1 MGVRLVAGRYRL
13 VRELGR
19 GGMGVVWLAEDQLVG
34 RQVAV
39 KELRPPQGLADHDR
53 EVHARRALQE
63 ARSAARVHHPGA
75 VELYDVLPATE
86 TDDAVYLIM
95 ELVEGPT
102 LAEIIERGG
111 ALPAPQVAAF
121 GLQLLSVLD
130 AAHALGVVHRDIKPA
145 NIIVAGR
152 QAKLTDFGI
161 AHSVGDPRLTR
172 TGVMGTQAYLAPELF
187 ESGPITPAADLWSL
201 GATLCN
207 AAEGRGPFER
217 ATTGATL
224 RAILIDD
231 LPALTCAPPLAAAI
245 TGLLQRDPARR
256 ATTSQV
262 RACLQQAAAQAG
274 LESLQPGPAPQPPPP
289 GSTWPPAPRPTPAV
303 GPQPT
308 WQQARTTLSPSSPPP
323 PRQPVPGVRKPGDPR
338 SGRRLPVIAAVTA
351 AALVV
356 SAAVVVP
363 VLVLKSGPASP
374 HHRPGPRASSSYP
387 AAGSYPAVTLTD
399 PGGSNSNA
407 GVMSVAF
414 SPGDKTLA
422 VGDGDDRTYLWDVAT
437 HRIIATLTDPG
448 TGPHPGVDSVAFS
461 PDGQTLAVGDD
472 NGRAYLWDLATRS
485 ITTTL
490 ANPGRNGGVGALAFS
505 PDGQTLAV
513 PEADGSTYLWDVAT
527 GQLAAKLTD
536 TGGSDPSV
544 SSVAFSPD
552 GQTLAA
558 GDEDSITYLWNV
570 ATHRSIT
577 TLTDPAGSMGVGAVA
592 FSPDGQTLA
601 VADGNGNCYLWDVAT
616 GQLTATIADPQGT
629 LADPQ
634 GGESVGVDSVAFSP
648 DGRTLAFGDG
658 NNNIYLWNRATRRV
672 VGTMTD
678 PGSNNSDVFAIAF
691 SQDGKTLAT
700 SDEDSTY
707 LWKL

>member
-1 MGVRLVAGRYRL
+1 VSGSETGMGVRLVAGRYRL

-39 KELRPPQGLADHDR
+39 KELRPLQGLADHDR
-53 EVHARRALQE
+53 EVYGRRALQE

-75 VELYDVLPATE
+75 VELYDVLSASQ

-111 ALPAPQVAAF
+111 PVPGPQVAAF

-130 AAHALGVVHRDIKPA
+130 AAHALGVVHRDIKPG
-145 NIIVAGR
+145 NIIIAAG

-187 ESGPITPAADLWSL
+187 ESAPITPAADLWSL
-201 GATLCN
+201 GVTLCH

-231 LPALTCAPPLAAAI
+231 LPALTCLPPLAAAI

-256 ATTSQV
+256 ATTSQA
-262 RACLQQAAAQAG
+262 RACLQQVTAQVVPQ
-274 LESLQPGPAPQPPPP
+274 SPQPGPAPQPPP
-289 GSTWPPAPRPTPAV
+289 GSTWPPPHPTPAV

-308 WQQARTTLSPSSPPP
+308 WQQAQTALSSSPPP
-323 PRQPVPGVRKPGDPR
+323 AVPRVAGPGAPR
-338 SGRRLPVIAAVTA
+338 RSRRLNVLAA

-356 SAAVVVP
+356 AVAVALPLLMHGTGPVSA
-363 VLVLKSGPASP
+363 
-374 HHRPGPRASSSYP
+374 HHHPRPRASSPYP

-414 SPGDKTLA
+414 SPDDKTLA
-422 VGDGDDRTYLWDVAT
+422 IGDGDDRTYLWDVST
-437 HRIIATLTDPG
+437 RRIIATLTDPG
-448 TGPHPGVDSVAFS
+448 TAPHPGVDSVAFS

-472 NGRAYLWDLATRS
+472 NGSTYLWDLATRS

-490 ANPGRNGGVGALAFS
+490 ANPGRKGGVGALAFS

-527 GQLAAKLTD
+527 GQLTDKLTD
-536 TGGSDPSV
+536 TGGTDPEANSA
-544 SSVAFSPD
+544 AFSPD
-552 GQTLAA
+552 GQTLAI
-558 GDEDSITYLWNV
+558 GDNDSITYLWNV

-577 TLTDPAGSMGVGAVA
+577 TLTEPAGSGGVISVA

-601 VADGNGNCYLWDVAT
+601 VADGNGNCYLWDVAS
-616 GQLTATIADPQGT
+616 GQLTTT
-629 LADPQ
+629 LT
-634 GGESVGVDSVAFSP
+634 GSGVSSLGSVAFSP
-648 DGRTLAFGDG
+648 DGKTLAFGDG
-658 NNNIYLWNRATRRV
+658 NNTIYLWSMATHHRV
-672 VGTMTD
+672 DTLTD
-678 PGSNNSDVFAIAF
+678 PGSNDSNVYTVAI
-691 SQDGKTLAT
+691 SHNGQTLAT
-700 SDEDSTY
+700 GDEDSTY
-707 LWKL
+707 LWKV

>member
-1 MGVRLVAGRYRL
+1 VSGSETGIGVRLVAGRYRL

-39 KELRPPQGLADHDR
+39 KELRPPQGLADQDR
-53 EVHARRALQE
+53 AVHAQRALQE

-75 VELYDVLPATE
+75 VELFDVLPGNQ

-111 ALPAPQVAAF
+111 PLPGPQVAAF
-121 GLQLLSVLD
+121 GLQLLSVLE
-130 AAHALGVVHRDIKPA
+130 AAHALGVVHRDVKPA
-145 NIIVAGR
+145 NIIIAAG
-152 QAKLTDFGI
+152 QVKLTDFGI

-187 ESGPITPAADLWSL
+187 ESAPITPAADLWSL
-201 GATLCN
+201 GATLYH
-207 AAEGRGPFER
+207 ATEGRGPFER

-231 LPALTCAPPLAAAI
+231 LPALACAPPLAAAI

-256 ATTSQV
+256 ATASQA
-262 RACLQQAAAQAG
+262 RAYLGQVTGLAAPQ
-274 LESLQPGPAPQPPPP
+274 SPQPGPRPAQGRTSPP
-289 GSTWPPAPRPTPAV
+289 GPHPAPAGR
-303 GPQPT
+303 PQPT
-308 WQQARTTLSPSSPPP
+308 WQQARTTLSPSAPP
-323 PRQPVPGVRKPGDPR
+323 PRQPVPGVPGPGGPR
-338 SGRRLPVIAAVTA
+338 HGRRLPIRLTVTA
-351 AALVV
+351 AALA
-356 SAAVVVP
+356 AAVVAVVP
-363 VLVLKSGPASP
+363 VLMLRSGPASA
-374 HHRPGPRASSSYP
+374 HHRPRPRASASYP

-399 PGGSNSNA
+399 PGGSNSDA
-407 GVMSVAF
+407 GVTSDAF
-414 SPGDKTLA
+414 SPDDKTLA

-437 HRIIATLTDPG
+437 QRITATLADPG

-472 NGRAYLWDLATRS
+472 NGSTYLWDPATRR
-485 ITTTL
+485 IIATL
-490 ANPGRNGGVGALAFS
+490 TNPGRKGGVSSVAFS

-513 PEADGSTYLWDVAT
+513 GEADGSTYLWDVTT
-527 GQLAAKLTD
+527 GQLTAKLTD
-536 TGGSDPSV
+536 TGGSDDEDV
-544 SSVAFSPD
+544 NSVAFSPD

-570 ATHRSIT
+570 ATHQSIT
-577 TLTDPAGSMGVGAVA
+577 TLTDPAGSAGVISVA

-601 VADGNGNCYLWDVAT
+601 VADGNGNTYLWDVAA
-616 GQLTATIADPQGT
+616 GQLTGT

-634 GGESVGVDSVAFSP
+634 DVGGDVESVAFSP
-648 DGRTLAFGDG
+648 DGKTLAFGDD
-658 NNNIYLWNRATRRV
+658 NNTIYLWNMATRRIV
-672 VGTMTD
+672 DTLTD
-678 PGSNNSDVFAIAF
+678 PGSNNSAVSPVVF
-691 SQDGKTLAT
+691 SHDGKTLAT
-700 SDEDSTY
+700 GDEDSTY
-707 LWKL
+707 LWKV

>member
-1 MGVRLVAGRYRL
+1 MGVRLVAGRYWL

-53 EVHARRALQE
+53 EVYARRALQE

-95 ELVEGPT
+95 ELIEGPT

-111 ALPAPQVAAF
+111 PLPAPQVAAF

-130 AAHALGVVHRDIKPA
+130 AAHALGVVHRDIKPG
-145 NIIVAGR
+145 NIIIAAG

-187 ESGPITPAADLWSL
+187 ESAPITPAADLWSL
-201 GATLCN
+201 GATLCH
-207 AAEGRGPFER
+207 AAGGRGPFER

-231 LPALTCAPPLAAAI
+231 LPALTGPPPLAAAI

-256 ATTSQV
+256 ATASQA
-262 RACLQQAAAQAG
+262 RAYLQQVTAQAAP
-274 LESLQPGPAPQPPPP
+274 QTAPPGPAPQPPPP
-289 GSTWPPAPRPTPAV
+289 PGSTWPPVPHAVPAV

-308 WQQARTTLSPSSPPP
+308 WQQARTALSPSPPLP
-323 PRQPVPGVRKPGDPR
+323 PSQPGPGAPGPR
-338 SGRRLPVIAAVTA
+338 EPRHSGRAPIIAAVTA

-356 SAAVVVP
+356 AAAVVVP
-363 VLVLKSGPASP
+363 VLVLRTGPPAST
-374 HHRPGPRASSSYP
+374 HHHPRARASSSYP
-387 AAGSYPAVTLTD
+387 APGSYPAVTLND
-399 PGGSNSNA
+399 PDGYNTNSFVTSA
-407 GVMSVAF
+407 AF
-414 SPGDKTLA
+414 SPDDKTLA

-437 HRIIATLTDPG
+437 HRITATLRDPG
-448 TGPHPGVDSVAFS
+448 TGPQPAVNSVAFS

-472 NGRAYLWDLATRS
+472 NGSTYLWNVATRS
-485 ITTTL
+485 ITATL
-490 ANPGRNGGVGALAFS
+490 TNPGRKGGVGQVAFS

-527 GQLAAKLTD
+527 GQLTAKLTD
-536 TGGSDPSV
+536 TGGSDPEV
-544 SSVAFSPD
+544 NWVAFSPD

-558 GDEDSITYLWNV
+558 GDADSITCLWNV
-570 ATHRSIT
+570 ATHRTIT
-577 TLTDPAGSMGVGAVA
+577 TLTDPAGSGGADSVA

-601 VADGNGNCYLWDVAT
+601 VADGNSNVYLWDVAT
-616 GQLTATIADPQGT
+616 GQLTATLTGPGI
-629 LADPQ
+629 
-634 GGESVGVDSVAFSP
+634 SGVTDSAAFSP
-648 DGRTLAFGDG
+648 DGQTLAVGSG
-658 NNNIYLWNRATRRV
+658 NNTIYLWNMATRRTV
-672 VGTMTD
+672 DTLTD
-678 PGSNNSDVFAIAF
+678 PGSSNSDVSPVVF
-691 SQDGKTLAT
+691 SRDGKTLAT
-700 SDEDSTY
+700 GDEDSTY
-707 LWKL
+707 LWKV